1 MHLEFS
7 SSVKV
12 VGRGVMGGNAFSW
25 CAARNS
31 RQQLQD
37 SMWWP
42 PPFNAISRTPAKI
55 GGAHAFEGPWTTTVV
70 VLTHTHQTKIVEQK
84 GVGPL
89 SRDETCFIVQEH
101 KTV

>member
-70 VLTHTHQTKIVEQK
+70 VLTHTPNKNSRAK
-84 GVGPL
+84 GRGSP
-89 SRDETCFIVQEH
+89 F
-101 KTV
+101 